1 MNIPEESK
9 EKGRAVR
16 RVLSGNASARSASN
30 SAGFDLVPGLEDYAL
45 GVNFGEIW
53 SRPQLDV
60 KTRCGITIAALTALG
75 AEPQIKS
82 YVGYA
87 LNAGWTPEEVLEI
100 FVQCI
105 SYCGLPRVLNGLRAA
120 GEVFQERGVTVAAS
134 PS

>member
-1 MNIPEESK
+1 MNIPEESLG
-9 EKGRAVR
+9 KGRQVR
-16 RVLSGNASARSASN
+16 QALTGTTSVRSASN

-60 KTRCGITIAALTALG
+60 KTRIGITIAALTALG
-75 AEPQIKS
+75 VEPQIKS

-87 LNAGWTPEEVLEI
+87 LNAGWSPEEVLEV

-105 SYCGLPRVLNGLRAA
+105 SYCGLPRALNGLRVA
-120 GEVFQERGVTVAAS
+120 GEVLNERGISVATATS
-134 PS
+134 